1 MTYRSCLEAFN
12 DGVHSRLNYPLHMG
26 LYKLSESYMRIQH
39 SRDEVVRV
47 AEVVNGKRSL
57 FSLRSCTN
65 DDKAYWLRDV
75 PTNVAYRVGY
85 EIIPGLRALEFDG
98 VPKAQS
104 ENAAR
109 LIESA
114 IPPRLVQ
121 WDQLRNTYKNRIASE
136 YARMR
141 NGQSNAL
148 LIVDDALALIDSVL
162 NTLPLK
168 IQDGV

>member
-1 MTYRSCLEAFN
+1 MTYRSCLEAFD
-12 DGVHSRLNYPLHMG
+12 DGVRSRLKYPLHMG
-26 LYKLSESYMRIQH
+26 LYKLSESYRRIQH

-47 AEVVNGKRSL
+47 AGVVNGKRNP

-65 DDKAYWLRDV
+65 EDKAYWLRDV
-75 PTNVAYRVGY
+75 PTNVAFRVGY

-121 WDQLRNTYKNRIASE
+121 WDQLRDTYKNRIASE
-136 YARMR
+136 YERMR

-148 LIVDDALALIDSVL
+148 LVVDDALSMIDSAIK
-162 NTLPLK
+162 TLPLN
-168 IQDGV
+168 IQYEV

>member
-1 MTYRSCLEAFN
+1 MTYRSCLEAFQ
-12 DGVHSRLNYPLHMG
+12 DGVHSRLNYPLRMG
-26 LYKLSESYMRIQH
+26 LYKLSESYKRIQH

-47 AEVVNGKRSL
+47 AEVVNGKRNP

-65 DDKAYWLRDV
+65 EDKAYWLRDV
-75 PTNVAYRVGY
+75 PTNVAFRVGY

-104 ENAAR
+104 ENAVR

-114 IPPRLVQ
+114 IPPRLAQ
-121 WDQLRNTYKNRIASE
+121 WDQLRNTYKNRIVSE

-148 LIVDDALALIDSVL
+148 LVVDDALSMIDTALK
-162 NTLPLK
+162 TLPLS
-168 IQDGV
+168 IQNGI

>member
-1 MTYRSCLEAFN
+1 MTYHSCLEAFE
-12 DGVHSRLNYPLHMG
+12 DGVHSRLNYPLHTG
-26 LYKLSESYMRIQH
+26 LYKLSESYKRIQH

-47 AEVVNGKRSL
+47 AEVVNGKRNP

-65 DDKAYWLRDV
+65 EDKAYWLRDV
-75 PTNVAYRVGY
+75 PTNVAFRVGY

-98 VPKAQS
+98 VPNTQS

-114 IPPRLVQ
+114 IPLRLMQ
-121 WDQLRNTYKNRIASE
+121 WNQLRNTYKNRIASE
-136 YARMR
+136 YARLR

-148 LIVDDALALIDSVL
+148 LVVDDALSMIDSAL
-162 NTLPLK
+162 KTLPLN
-168 IQDGV
+168 IQNEV

>member
-1 MTYRSCLEAFN
+1 MTYRSCLEAFE
-12 DGVHSRLNYPLHMG
+12 DGVHSRLNYPLQMG
-26 LYKLSESYMRIQH
+26 LYKLSESYKRIQH

-47 AEVVNGKRSL
+47 AEVVDGKRNP

-65 DDKAYWLRDV
+65 EDKAYWLRDV
-75 PTNVAYRVGY
+75 PTNVAFRVGY

-104 ENAAR
+104 EYAAR

-114 IPPRLVQ
+114 IPSRLVQ

-148 LIVDDALALIDSVL
+148 LVVDDALSVIDSAL
-162 NTLPLK
+162 KTLPLN
-168 IQDGV
+168 IQHEV